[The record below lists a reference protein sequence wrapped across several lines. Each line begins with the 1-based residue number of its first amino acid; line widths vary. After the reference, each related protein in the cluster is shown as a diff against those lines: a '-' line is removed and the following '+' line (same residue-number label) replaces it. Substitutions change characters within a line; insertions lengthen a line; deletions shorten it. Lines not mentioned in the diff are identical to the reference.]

1 MKTQTKLDRAV
12 AKLAKA
18 ITRNAFGDLIG
29 CPAGAEIIA
38 GRDGRTLPDSLRAS
52 EVIAWRRGKPQK
64 RAVYVVTAEVLR
76 LTAEVAA
83 ESKAARAADAAATLR
98 ADAAAAGLTV
108 AAHRRALR
116 AQAAADAVAAIAAE
130 AVRAADDLRQ
140 WSDAVREIS
149 ARRAYPWSE
158 GTALALVMDK
168 LRSREGVARAWCSG
182 EFDGGREA
190 FVRCVLGAADRHE
203 NTNYE
208 ELLSAGMGRDDARD
222 LRERY

>member
-18 ITRNAFGDLIG
+18 IVRNAFGDLIG

-38 GRDGRTLPDSLRAS
+38 GKDGRSLPECLRAS
-52 EVIAWRRGKPQK
+52 EVIAWRRGKPRK
-64 RAVYVVTAEVLR
+64 RVVYVTTAEIVTLS
-76 LTAEVAA
+76 AQFAA
-83 ESKAARAADAAATLR
+83 ESKATRAADAAATLR
-98 ADAAAAGLTV
+98 ADAAASGLTV
-108 AAHRRALR
+108 AAYRRALR
-116 AQAAADAVAAIAAE
+116 VQAAADAVEAIAAE

-140 WSDAVREIS
+140 WGDAVREIS

-158 GTALALVMDK
+158 GTALALVLDK
-168 LRSREGVARAWCSG
+168 LRSREGVARAWLSG

>member
-12 AKLAKA
+12 AKLAKS
-18 ITRNAFGDLIG
+18 IVRNAFGDLIG

-52 EVIAWRRGKPQK
+52 EVIAWRRGKPRK
-64 RAVYVVTAEVLR
+64 RIVYVVTAEVLR
-76 LTAEVAA
+76 LSAEVAV
-83 ESKAARAADAAATLR
+83 ESKATRAADAAATLR

-116 AQAAADAVAAIAAE
+116 TQAAADAVAAIAAE

-158 GTALALVMDK
+158 GTALSLVIDK
-168 LRSREGVARAWCSG
+168 LRSREGVARAWLNG
-182 EFDGGREA
+182 DFDGGREA